1 MSVYTLSKNFSLVFG
16 ESRIARDLNQGDLV
30 LNWSSGDKGEIVS
43 AEGILSAER
52 WKYW

>member
-1 MSVYTLSKNFSLVFG
+1 MNVYNLSRIFSLGFG
-16 ESRIARDLNQGDLV
+16 ESRITRDVDQVDLV
-30 LNWSSGDKGEIVS
+30 LNWGSEDKGEIVS

>member
-1 MSVYTLSKNFSLVFG
+1 MLYTLSKNFSLGFG
-16 ESRIARDLNQGDLV
+16 ESRITRDLNQGDLG
-30 LNWSSGDKGEIVS
+30 LNWSSGGKGKIVS